1 MRLLIVLFAFLALAN
16 ATTHYK
22 ETFDDGWEKRWVV
35 SNWKKNEG
43 TAGEWKWTSGD
54 WYGDESLSK
63 GIATGP
69 DARFYA
75 ISSKFAHPVSLPTES
90 KDLVL
95 QFSVKHPQ
103 SIDCG
108 GGYIKLLP
116 ASVETKTFGGDSD
129 YFIMFGPDV
138 CGTSTRKIHTI
149 FNYKGKNHLWKKTPS
164 CETDQLSHVYTLI
177 VHGDFTYE
185 VRVDGRKVES
195 GSVIDDWDML
205 PPKMIKDPNAAKPK
219 DWVDQEFIDDPS
231 DVKPADWDS
240 VPKQIP
246 DPDADKPEDWDD
258 DTDGT
263 WEPPMIDNPEYKGE
277 WKPKQKSNPDYKG
290 KWVHPE
296 IANPD
301 YEEDRTLAHYS
312 DIGAVG
318 FELWQVKSGSLFD
331 NILVTD
337 SVAEADAFLA
347 ETFTK
352 FKDAEKTMFDA
363 AQKKK
368 RDDEEAARKKTEEAA
383 KKDKKPAA
391 ADDDDED
398 EDDDDSKKGKEDL

>member
-1 MRLLIVLFAFLALAN
+1 
-16 ATTHYK
+16 
-22 ETFDDGWEKRWVV
+22 
-35 SNWKKNEG
+35 
-43 TAGEWKWTSGD
+43 
-54 WYGDESLSK
+54 
-63 GIATGP
+63 
-69 DARFYA
+69 
-75 ISSKFAHPVSLPTES
+75 
-90 KDLVL
+90 
-95 QFSVKHPQ
+95 
-103 SIDCG
+103 
-108 GGYIKLLP
+108 
-116 ASVETKTFGGDSD
+116 
-129 YFIMFGPDV
+129 MFGPDV